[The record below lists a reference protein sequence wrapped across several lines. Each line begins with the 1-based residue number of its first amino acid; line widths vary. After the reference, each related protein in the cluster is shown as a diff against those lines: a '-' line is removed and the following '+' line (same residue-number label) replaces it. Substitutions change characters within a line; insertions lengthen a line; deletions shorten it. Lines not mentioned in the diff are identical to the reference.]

1 MTGEYSLGQCRLEQ
15 CPWLPPLVCSVDR
28 LQVNMEPCCR
38 DSVFFTFSPILPG
51 ATSDNV
57 EGWVVQWW
65 GCSPPINVVRV
76 WFPEVMPH
84 ICLLLV
90 LALAPGSFSPGTP
103 VLHRKA
109 TFPNSN
115 LIRNIRQKKHSV
127 DVPHLNHYLLILIEL
142 MLGKVRCVVL
152 PPPPLSLAPPVQSY
166 TASNKPS
173 CYCSR
178 ISSVGRALDCRA
190 GGRRFDSWDWTNT
203 QGLKI
208 TEKWMYCLCPANG

>member
-1 MTGEYSLGQCRLEQ
+1 MIGEYSLGQCRLEQ

-38 DSVFFTFSPILPG
+38 DIVFFTFSPILPG

-103 VLHRKA
+103 VLHKKA

-115 LIRNIRQKKHSV
+115 LIRNIRQKKHSM
-127 DVPHLNHYLLILIEL
+127 DVPPLNHYLLILIEL

-152 PPPPLSLAPPVQSY
+152 PPPCPLLLLCRVILLATNLPV
-166 TASNKPS
+166 TA
-173 CYCSR
+173 
-178 ISSVGRALDCRA
+178 VGLAQLVEHLTAEREVA
-190 GGRRFDSWDWTNT
+190 GSIPGTGPILRV
-203 QGLKI
+203 LK
-208 TEKWMYCLCPANG
+208 